1 MKLLEYMIQTL
12 PHLRETVK
20 PSTYALYEYRI
31 HALEHYIIDSDIETF
46 DTKCLQRLADAMS
59 QKFSRN
65 TVLDNLV
72 FIRMFLRRAMTDEI
86 IPEKHFGK
94 VRVKAAHRPKK
105 HQVLSDEEFSALSAF
120 CIDNIMQR
128 GAICCLL
135 GMYAGLRIGEIA
147 ALKWEDVDFP
157 QNKIYINRTRYR
169 IYSYGRKDNPTKII
183 DGSPKSTT
191 SIREIPMSGKLKK
204 AMNFLRNENPRAV
217 YVASNLPN
225 GTEPR
230 QIREY
235 MRKIVLHSGIPE
247 INPHGLRHSFI
258 SKAINNGASIK
269 AVSELAGHANAKI
282 TLEIY
287 THANEKSKIAAIA
300 ALEL

>member
-31 HALEHYIIDSDIETF
+31 HALEYYMADAEIDAF
-46 DTKCLQRLADAMS
+46 DTKYLQRLSDAMS

-86 IPEKHFGK
+86 IPEKHFEK
-94 VRVKAAHRPKK
+94 IRVKAANRPKK
-105 HQVLSDEEFSALSAF
+105 HPVLSDEEFSELSVF
-120 CIDNIMQR
+120 CIDNIMKH
-128 GAICCLL
+128 GAVCCLL

-147 ALKWEDVDFP
+147 ALKWEDVDFQ

-169 IYSYGRKDNPTKII
+169 IYSYEEKNNPTKLI

-204 AMNFLRNENPRAV
+204 AMISLRNENPRAV

-235 MRKIVLHSGIPE
+235 MRKIVMLAGIQE

-269 AVSELAGHANAKI
+269 AISELAGHADAKI